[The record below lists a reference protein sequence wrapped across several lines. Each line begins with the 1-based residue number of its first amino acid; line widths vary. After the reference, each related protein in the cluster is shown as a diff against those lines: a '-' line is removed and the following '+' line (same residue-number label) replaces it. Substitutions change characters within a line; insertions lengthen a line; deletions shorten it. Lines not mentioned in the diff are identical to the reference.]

1 VSEMR
6 HKAVTGVARAQVE
19 ARVLDLSLGGAL
31 LHVAAAFEVG
41 AISDFAVPL
50 DAGSIWVQAE
60 VKRCTPANGGY
71 DIGLEFVGMH
81 PQDHRRL
88 VEYLARPR

>member
-1 VSEMR
+1 VSDLPR
-6 HKAVTGVARAQVE
+6 KPVTGVARAQVE

-31 LHVAAAFEVG
+31 LHVATAFEVG
-41 AISDFAVPL
+41 TISDFAVPL
-50 DAGSIWVQAE
+50 DVGSVWVQAE
-60 VKRCTPANGGY
+60 VKRCTAAHGGY
-71 DIGLEFVGMH
+71 EIGLEFVGMH

>member
-1 VSEMR
+1 MLN
-6 HKAVTGVARAQVE
+6 KAVTGVARAQVE

-31 LHVAAAFEVG
+31 LQVAAAFEVG
-41 AISDFAVPL
+41 TISDFAVPL

-71 DIGLEFVGMH
+71 DVGLEFVGMH
-81 PQDHRRL
+81 PQDQRRL
-88 VEYLARPR
+88 VDYLSRPR